1 MALKN
6 INRRHFLKNV
16 GRGVFGTFAFPYI
29 VPSSVFGANGAV
41 APSNRIT
48 LGFIGTGNQGTN
60 NLKAFLQ
67 LDDAQVVAVCDV
79 NRAGFGYKTAD
90 QYLGRE
96 PARKIVNDH
105 YAKKSRA
112 GKSNACSSYEDFR
125 RILERDDID
134 AVVITVPDQWHAVM
148 SIMAARAG
156 KDIYCEKP
164 MTLAVAEGWDMIRAV
179 RRFGTVFQT
188 GSHERS
194 NYKARMACEL
204 VRNGYI
210 GDLKRIITKVGPNN
224 KTAPAHDWEP
234 TPIPDGFDYEMWL
247 GPAPWVPY
255 HKDRCLY
262 NFRFNLDY
270 SGGQTTNYGAHSND
284 LAQWA
289 NNTELSGPVEIED
302 MGSEWPTDG
311 LFTTATKVGFRALY
325 ANGVELICKTGPEN
339 MQVRFEGTKG
349 WIQYGYRGYTSEPA
363 NLQKVTLGPNDIRLG
378 DSTNHHQNFLDSIK
392 TRTDPAA
399 PVEIGHRS
407 ATVCHLGN
415 IAMKL
420 KQKLQWDPELES
432 FIENDEANR
441 MLERSIRSPWHL

>member
-1 MALKN
+1 MAQSR
-6 INRRHFLKNV
+6 ISRRQFLKRATV
-16 GRGVFGTFAFPYI
+16 TSLAVPGFPY
-29 VPSSVFGANGAV
+29 VVSGRVLGAAGGV
-41 APSNRIT
+41 APSTRIT

-60 NLKAFLQ
+60 NLKGFLQ
-67 LDDAQVVAVCDV
+67 LDDVQVVAVCDV
-79 NRAGFGYKTAD
+79 NRASYGYKTAK

-96 PARKIVNDH
+96 PGRKIVNDH
-105 YAKKSRA
+105 YAEARA
-112 GKSNACSSYEDFR
+112 GGTFKGCDACIDFR
-125 RILERDDID
+125 RIIDRDDID

-164 MTLAVAEGWDMIRAV
+164 MTLAIAEGNHMIRAV

-194 NYKARMACEL
+194 NYKSRFACEL

-210 GDLKRIITKVGPNN
+210 GDLKRIITTVGPNN
-224 KTAPAHDWEP
+224 KTAPPSDWKP
-234 TPIPDGFDYEMWL
+234 MPVPDGFDYNMWL
-247 GPAPWVPY
+247 GPAPFAPY

-262 NFRFNLDY
+262 SFRFGADY
-270 SGGQTTNYGAHSND
+270 SGGQTTNYGAHCND

-289 NNTELSGPVEIED
+289 NDTELSGPVEIED
-302 MGSEWPTDG
+302 LGAEWPTDG
-311 LFTTATKVGFRALY
+311 LFTTATKVHFRALY

-339 MQVRFEGTKG
+339 MQVRFEGTEG
-349 WIQYGYRGYTSEPA
+349 WIQHGYRGSSCYPE
-363 NLQKVTLGPNDIRLG
+363 NLWKVTLSPNDVRLG
-378 DSTNHHQNFLDSIK
+378 DSTNHYRNFIDCIK
-392 TRTDPAA
+392 SRTDPCA

-420 KQKLQWDPELES
+420 KRKLTWDPQAERFTNNEQ
-432 FIENDEANR
+432 ANR
-441 MLERSIRSPWHL
+441 VLEKPLRSPWHL

>member
-1 MALKN
+1 MSIA
-6 INRRHFLKNV
+6 RRQFLKRASLTAL
-16 GRGVFGTFAFPYI
+16 GAIGFPYVI
-29 VPSSVFGANGAV
+29 PGGALGANGSV

-60 NLKAFLQ
+60 NLKGFLQ
-67 LDDAQVVAVCDV
+67 LDDAQVLAVCDV
-79 NRAGFGYKTAD
+79 NRASYGYKTVD

-105 YAKKSRA
+105 YGKKGRT
-112 GKSNACSSYEDFR
+112 GKSKACDAYEDFR
-125 RILERDDID
+125 RVLERNDID

-164 MTLAVAEGWDMIRAV
+164 MTLAIAEGWDMIRAV

-194 NYKARMACEL
+194 NYKARTACEL
-204 VRNGYI
+204 VRNRYI
-210 GDLKRIITKVGPNN
+210 GDLKRIVTTVGPNN
-224 KTAPAHDWEP
+224 KTAPSHDWKP
-234 TPIPDGFDYEMWL
+234 TPVPDGFDYDMWL
-247 GPAPWVPY
+247 GPAPWAPY
-255 HKDRCLY
+255 HEDRCFY
-262 NFRFNLDY
+262 NFRFGLDY
-270 SGGQTTNYGAHSND
+270 SGGQTTNYGAHCND

-289 NNTELSGPVEIED
+289 NDTELTGPIEVED
-302 MGSEWPTDG
+302 MGGEWPTDG
-311 LFTTATKVGFRALY
+311 LFTTATKVHFRALY

-349 WIQYGYRGYTSEPA
+349 WIQHGYRGYSCEPA
-363 NLQKVTLGPNDIRLG
+363 NLQKVTLGPNDIHLG
-378 DSTNHHQNFLDSIK
+378 DSTNHYQNFLDSIR
-392 TRTDPAA
+392 TRTAPAA

-407 ATVCHLGN
+407 ATLCHLGN

-420 KQKLQWDPELES
+420 KRKLQWNPDAER
-432 FIENDEANR
+432 FIGDEEANR
-441 MLERSIRSPWHL
+441 MLTRPIRSPWHL

>member
-1 MALKN
+1 MTRMSVA
-6 INRRHFLKNV
+6 RRQFLKRV
-16 GRGVFGTFAFPYI
+16 GSTALGLAAFPYI
-29 VPSSVFGANGAV
+29 VTTRALGAGGSV

-67 LDDAQVVAVCDV
+67 LDDAQVLAVCDV
-79 NRAGFGYKTAD
+79 NRASYGYKTAD

-96 PARKIVNDH
+96 PAKKIVDEF
-105 YAKKSRA
+105 YADKKRT
-112 GKSNACSSYEDFR
+112 GTSNGCSAYEDFR
-125 RILERDDID
+125 RVLERDDID

-164 MTLAVAEGWDMIRAV
+164 MTLAIAEGWHMIKAI

-194 NYKARMACEL
+194 NYKSRFVCEL

-210 GDLKRIITKVGPNN
+210 GDLKRIITTVGPNN
-224 KTAPAHDWEP
+224 KTAPARDWKP
-234 TPIPDGFDYEMWL
+234 TPIPDGFDYNMWL

-255 HKDRCLY
+255 HKDRCFY
-262 NFRFNLDY
+262 NFRFGLDY

-284 LAQWA
+284 LAQWG
-289 NNTELSGPVEIED
+289 NNTELTGPIEIED

-349 WIQYGYRGYTSEPA
+349 WIQHGYRGFSCEPT
-363 NLQKVTLGPNDIRLG
+363 NLQKITLGPNDIRLG
-378 DSTNHHQNFLDSIK
+378 DSKNHHQNFLDAIK

-399 PVEIGHRS
+399 PIEIGHRS

-415 IAMKL
+415 IAMIL
-420 KQKLQWDPELES
+420 KQKLRWDPVAER
-432 FIENDEANR
+432 FVNNDQANR
-441 MLERSIRSPWHL
+441 MLTRPIRSPWHL